1 MGVKKADIIAKAELC
16 VDETLDSSTFESNYL
31 PIENFV
37 DEAVRWVI
45 DSVPIKAL
53 GEGSIT
59 NQIPAEANGVA
70 KQSNVKG
77 RFLWAKGGGWNRVV
91 SSFIY
96 DDNPRCA
103 QLKDPVFGSS
113 SSRPT
118 VVISY
123 GGSEIAM
130 HGVTG
135 DSSVGIMPYSSTTD
149 KEGNVV
155 WTYLPAEFLDI
166 VAWRTAELTLSA
178 ISDVNGA
185 AVCANKV
192 VEHLESFQR

>member
-1 MGVKKADIIAKAELC
+1 MGVTKADIVAKAKLC
-16 VDETLDSSTFESNYL
+16 VDETLTSTTFNSNYL
-31 PIENFV
+31 PIEKFV

-53 GEGSIT
+53 GAGSQSSSSTIT
-59 NQIPAEANGVA
+59 DGVA
-70 KQSNVKG
+70 TFDNVGG
-77 RFLWAKGGGWNRVV
+77 RFLWAKGGGWDRVV

-103 QLKDPVFGSS
+103 QLNDSIFGASTTRPV
-113 SSRPT
+113 
-118 VVISY
+118 VVINK
-123 GGSEIAM
+123 GGKTIELHKVSGAS
-130 HGVTG
+130 T
-135 DSSVGIMPYSSTTD
+135 VGIMPYAASSN
-149 KEGNVV
+149 EWGS
-155 WTYLPAEFLDI
+155 LPAEFLDI
-166 VAWRTAELTLSA
+166 IAWRTAELTLSA

>member
-1 MGVKKADIIAKAELC
+1 MGVIKADIIAKAKLC
-16 VDETLDSSTFESNYL
+16 VDETLDSSTFKSSYL
-31 PIENFV
+31 PIEEFV

-53 GEGSIT
+53 GNGST
-59 NQIPAEANGVA
+59 NQITTATNGVA
-70 KQSNVKG
+70 TLNSVDG
-77 RFLWAKGGGWNRVV
+77 RFLWAKGGGWDRVV

-103 QLKDPVFGSS
+103 QLKDPIFGAR

-123 GGSEIAM
+123 GGRTIEL
-130 HGVTG
+130 HGVEG
-135 DSSVGIMPYSSTTD
+135 GSSVGIMPYQSSSD
-149 KEGNVV
+149 V
-155 WTYLPAEFLDI
+155 WDFLPAEFLDI
-166 VAWRTAELTLSA
+166 IAWRTAELTLSA